1 MQCPL
6 VLLPFVLS
14 LVVVA
19 AHQINIT
26 KDYELEEFLCSGTQL
41 LNDTT
46 VKLSTN
52 IHHFIRNASFCII
65 NTTYSLSITSNS
77 SQQAVIQCNDSVI
90 QPISGFAFTNMQNLT
105 LQRLVLRGCGGYLK
119 GLELKKFT
127 RFPFNLTQYHSAVTL
142 FLHIKALV
150 IKEVKITHYYGFAMF
165 AINPM
170 NATIDHCEVSLSN
183 YGGNHFK
190 RKKGYGS
197 GIFLLFANDTK
208 LPSSTFNVSIN
219 QSTFYSNFESN
230 HEPKNICFTGFNSM
244 VNAAGLTIL
253 YIHNSFAVH
262 VNVTQSIFIYNLANI
277 AAGILIIHY
286 NSALQ
291 SQTRIINSIFKE
303 NFNSKMYKRNCPGSN
318 LLLHF
323 YISNDNIQYSNDI
336 SHPLVVSKTNFSD
349 HHASGKYDQGIIYM
363 NISNPSRLI
372 NVIITFNEVHF
383 KSIRADGRGS
393 CLYAVSDASP
403 HNVQII
409 MKDITAVKNS
419 QLSVHSFYYVANHK
433 SIFAIENFDILYL
446 SGESNYT
453 NNYGSVF
460 SAINTKV
467 ILSDQPRFENNTG
480 IMGAAFSLIGSSR
493 FILQN
498 GLVAFFNRNSA
509 LISGGAIY
517 AYNDITNECMF
528 TPNGSNISM
537 LFQDNTATYSGNSIF
552 SNNLYNC
559 FSTMLP
565 DNLPVAQA
573 SELYHNISN
582 GTLNE
587 GLSTTVDKLCVCCP
601 NSSNCTIL
609 EDIIIVHPGMTLY
622 FSIAAFDAFNQIT
635 YTEIS
640 LNLVIEGLVTLLENR
655 LPSLNWYIDSNGRS
669 LSQGQCTLVNIPLFK
684 RHDIVDNG
692 YLALVI
698 FASITPQEGRHLVMY
713 LLPSGCPV
721 GFEFDQSTHRCE
733 CSHVFYKLGY
743 RPVCKITSDGYI
755 PHITIELT
763 VKSLFNWIGLINST
777 INKIIFGVSN
787 ACYRYCNYNSHYDT
801 FIIHKNMVMLT
812 NSDDDYSKKVNL
824 CSHNREG
831 PLCSQ
836 CAPGY
841 SAVFGSVYHCK
852 QCSNWW
858 LLTLLVYGIA
868 GPLLVF
874 LLYTFNLTLTTG
886 KINAI
891 ILYAQILNT
900 NVPVPFT
907 LGNEGLTLKS
917 IYLTVTGLLSF
928 INLNIA
934 FNLPLCLYD
943 GMTELWKSGIGL
955 MFPVYLLTIVIALII
970 ISQYSVR
977 LSNRIADSSV
987 QVLVT
992 VVHLSVATLLSS
1004 IVDVFTPAY
1013 IYTNTSDVPL
1023 KVWQNDGTVEYGKGG
1038 HLILMIVT
1046 GVVVGSILI
1055 TYLTVLLA
1063 GRPLM
1068 KINKIREYLRPIY
1081 EAIHAPYKHNKEFFF
1096 SSSIIFVGFLYLLSA
1111 TMISNNP
1118 NLGLMIGRSVTCI
1131 YITVVG
1137 FSQSFKDM
1145 RLNILNVFIF
1155 SIIIAL
1161 TGSAWSFIDSPAS
1174 NVFLIIVVMLCHI
1187 TVIITLLCIC
1197 LSQFTFVKQFVR
1209 KVKKSCISK
1218 ISLHSAVHQRD
1229 MMHCDSFYQSCSERG
1244 PLLVDK

>member
-46 VKLSTN
+46 VKLSTT
-52 IHHFIRNASFCII
+52 ISHIIRNASFCII
-65 NTTYSLSITSNS
+65 NTTYSLSIISNS
-77 SQQAVIQCNDSVI
+77 SQQAVIQCNDS
-90 QPISGFAFTNMQNLT
+90 SGFAFTNIHNLT
-105 LQRLVLRGCGGYLK
+105 LQRLVFKRCGGYLK
-119 GLELKKFT
+119 ELELKKFT

-150 IKEVKITHYYGFAMF
+150 IKEVNITRYYGFAMF

-170 NATIDHCEVSLSN
+170 NAIIDHCEVSLSN

-291 SQTRIINSIFKE
+291 SQTRIINSTFKE
-303 NFNSKMYKRNCPGSN
+303 NFNKKMYKHNCPGSD

-323 YISNDNIQYSNDI
+323 YINNDNIHYSNDI
-336 SHPLVVSKTNFSD
+336 SHPLVVSESSFSS
-349 HHASGKYDQGIIYM
+349 HNAVNSYDQGIIYI
-363 NISNPSRLI
+363 NISNPSTLI

-446 SGESNYT
+446 SGNSSYT
-453 NNYGSVF
+453 DNYGSVF

-467 ILSDQPRFENNTG
+467 ILSGQLLFRNNTG

-493 FILQN
+493 FILQD
-498 GLVAFFNRNSA
+498 GLVAVFNRNLA
-509 LISGGAIY
+509 FISGGAIY
-517 AYNDITNECMF
+517 AYNDITNECML

-559 FSTMLP
+559 WSIMLP
-565 DNLPVAQA
+565 NNLPVQQA
-573 SELYHNISN
+573 AELYHNISN
-582 GTLNE
+582 GTLNG
-587 GLSTTVDKLCVCCP
+587 GLSTTVDKLCICQP

-609 EDIIIVHPGMTLY
+609 GDVIIVHPGMTLY

-640 LNLVIEGLVTLLENR
+640 LNLVIEGLMTLQENR

-669 LSQGQCTLVNIPLFK
+669 LSQGKCTLVNIPLFK
-684 RHDIVDNG
+684 RHDIVDTH
-692 YLALVI
+692 YLALI
-698 FASITPQEGRHLVMY
+698 IIGSITHQEYRHFQIH

-721 GFEFDQSTHRCE
+721 GFEFDQSTHRCD
-733 CSHVFYKLGY
+733 CSHLFYKLGY
-743 RPVCKITSDGYI
+743 RPVCKITSDGYN
-755 PHITIELT
+755 PHITIKLA
-763 VKSLFNWIGLINST
+763 VKGLSNWIGVINST
-777 INKIIFGVSN
+777 NKFIFGVSN
-787 ACYRYCNYNSHYDT
+787 VCYRYCNYNSHYET
-801 FIIHKNMVMLT
+801 FIIHENMVMLT
-812 NSDDDYSKKVNL
+812 NSDDDYGKKVNL

-868 GPLLVF
+868 GPLLIY

-891 ILYAQILNT
+891 IFYAQILNI
-900 NVPVPFT
+900 NVPVPFM
-907 LGNEGLTLKS
+907 LEIERLTLKT
-917 IYLTVTGLLSF
+917 IYATVTGLLLL
-928 INLNIA
+928 INLTID
-934 FNLPLCLYD
+934 FNLPLCLYN

-955 MFPVYLLTIVIALII
+955 MFPVYLLTIVIGLII
-970 ISQYSVR
+970 ISRYSVR

-992 VVHLSVATLLSS
+992 IVHLSVATLLSS
-1004 IVDVFTPAY
+1004 TLDVFTPAY
-1013 IYTNTSDVPL
+1013 IYTNTSDVPM

-1068 KINKIREYLRPIY
+1068 KINKVREYLRPIY
-1081 EAIHAPYKHNKEFFF
+1081 EAIHAPYKRNKEFFF
-1096 SSSIIFVGFLYLLSA
+1096 SSSIIFVVFIYLLNA
-1111 TMISNNP
+1111 TLLSNNP
-1118 NLGLMIGRSVTCI
+1118 NLGLMIGIPVTCI

-1137 FSQSFKDM
+1137 YSRPFKDA
-1145 RLNILNVFIF
+1145 RLNILNVFVF

-1161 TGSAWSFIDSPAS
+1161 TGSALSFIDSPAS
-1174 NVFLIIVVMLCHI
+1174 NVLVIIVVILCHI
-1187 TVIITLLCIC
+1187 TVIITVLCIFM
-1197 LSQFTFVKQFVR
+1197 SQFSFVKKFVR
-1209 KVKKSCISK
+1209 KVKMAYISK
-1218 ISLHSAVHQRD
+1218 RNHQSAVHQRD
-1229 MMHCDSFYQSCSERG
+1229 MMHCESFYQSCSERE